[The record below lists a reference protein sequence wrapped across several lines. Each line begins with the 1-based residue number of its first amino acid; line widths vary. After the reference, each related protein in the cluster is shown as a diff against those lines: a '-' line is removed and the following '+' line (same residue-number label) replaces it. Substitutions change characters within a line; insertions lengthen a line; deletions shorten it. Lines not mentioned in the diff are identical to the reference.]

1 MAQFT
6 YYPDKVFLEQ
16 LNKLADEKLAER
28 VLKAGGGAMVPYL
41 KSSIRSA
48 VKNGTGDLE
57 KSIKVS
63 KVKTD
68 KDGNKIVY
76 ILPTGKDRHGV
87 SNMAKLA
94 YIEYGVR
101 SANRAPQPFLVK
113 LVKDSETEIM
123 SAMQDKLDEV
133 LSK

>member
-41 KSSIRSA
+41 KSGIRSA

-63 KVKTD
+63 RVKTD
-68 KDGNKIVY
+68 KDGNKSVY

-101 SANRAPQPFLVK
+101 KYNRAPKPLI
-113 LVKDSETEIM
+113 LRTIKDSQVNVEK
-123 SAMQDKLDEV
+123 AMQEKLEE
-133 LSK
+133 LI

>member
-16 LNKLADEKLAER
+16 LNKLADEKLIER
-28 VLKAGGGAMVPYL
+28 VLKAGGGAMVPIL
-41 KSSIRSA
+41 KANIRSV

-57 KSIKVS
+57 KSVKVS
-63 KVKTD
+63 KIKTD
-68 KDGNKIVY
+68 KEGNKCVY

-101 SANRAPQPFLVK
+101 SKNRAPKPIILK
-113 LVKDSETEIM
+113 AIKDATPEAER
-123 SAMQDKLDEV
+123 AMQKKIEELTQ
-133 LSK
+133 

>member
-16 LNKLADEKLAER
+16 LNKLAHEKLTER

-63 KVKTD
+63 RVKTD

-76 ILPTGKDRHGV
+76 ILPTGKDRNGIR
-87 SNMAKLA
+87 NMTKLA

-101 SANRAPQPFLVK
+101 SRNRAPKPIILK
-113 LVKDSETEIM
+113 AIKDATPEAEKV
-123 SAMQDKLDEV
+123 MQKKIEELTQ
-133 LSK
+133 

>member
-16 LNKLADEKLAER
+16 LNKLADEKLVEK

-41 KSSIRSA
+41 KSGIRSA

-57 KSIKVS
+57 KSVKVS
-63 KVKTD
+63 KIKTD
-68 KDGNKIVY
+68 KEGNKCVY

-101 SANRAPQPFLVK
+101 SKNRAPKPIVLK
-113 LVKDSETEIM
+113 ATKDATPDAER
-123 SAMQDKLDEV
+123 AMQKKIEELTQ
-133 LSK
+133 